1 MLAKLELY
9 LPQSHK
15 DFVHFSDDEVVT
27 NAGTYKILDI
37 DADEY
42 DEWMDDNC
50 QQQWQQNL
58 SIRIEADV
66 EIISFEQS
74 GTVMRDLANNL
85 MFDTLLVTD
94 IEEKLNDP
102 DLNDYYE
109 FLEEN
114 NGELIHLLAS
124 SLDLAKVAA

>member
-27 NAGTYKILDI
+27 NTGTYKILDI

-42 DEWMDDNC
+42 EEWMDDNC

-58 SIRIEADV
+58 SVRIEADV

-94 IEEKLNDP
+94 VEESLNDP
-102 DLNDYYE
+102 DLNKYYE

-114 NGELIHLLAS
+114 NGELIHQLAS
-124 SLDLAKVAA
+124 SLDLAKVA

>member
-9 LPQSHK
+9 LPQSHR
-15 DFVHFSDDEVVT
+15 DFVSFNQDEVVT
-27 NAGTYKILDI
+27 NYGTYKILDI

-42 DEWMDDNC
+42 EEWIDDNC

-66 EIISFEQS
+66 EIISFDQH
-74 GTVMRDLANNL
+74 GTVMRDVANNL
-85 MFDTLLVTD
+85 MFDTLIITD
-94 IEEKLNDP
+94 IEERFNDP
-102 DLNDYYE
+102 DLNKHYE

-114 NGELIHLLAS
+114 NGELVHILAS
-124 SLDLAKVAA
+124 SLNLEKAA

>member
-1 MLAKLELY
+1 MLAKLDLY

-15 DFVHFSDDEVVT
+15 DFVHFSDDEIVT
-27 NAGTYKILDI
+27 NTGTYKILDI

-42 DEWMDDNC
+42 EEWMDDNC

-58 SIRIEADV
+58 SVRIEADV

-74 GTVMRDLANNL
+74 GTVMRDLSNNL
-85 MFDTLLVTD
+85 MFDRLTVTD
-94 IEEKLNDP
+94 IEEQFNDP
-102 DLNDYYE
+102 DLNKHYE

-114 NGELIHLLAS
+114 NGQLIAIIAD
-124 SLDLAKVAA
+124 SLNLEKAA